1 MLNSELLLLALFCFP
16 SSMHNREMTTT
27 DTNIIKAVNRVCVCV
42 GVNGSEIKLSFSFIA
57 DWVYCNCI
65 A

>member
-16 SSMHNREMTTT
+16 CSMHNREMTMT
-27 DTNIIKAVNRVCVCV
+27 DTNVIKAVNRVCVCV
-42 GVNGSEIKLSFSFIA
+42 GVNGSEMKLSFSFIA
-57 DWVYCNCI
+57 DCI